1 MISIKESHVHS
12 RFIERFSLAAFA
24 LLSWT
29 LLSQPGLDARSTS
42 SDKSSKTAATATSS
56 SSAALSSIRVDNFGQ
71 INDTYFRGAQ
81 PKTGDYRDL
90 AAVGVK
96 TVIDLTRDGREDEP
110 GLVKAAGMTFYRI
123 PLTTTEAPSRDAISQ
138 FLAIV
143 NDAANQP
150 VFVHC
155 QGGRHRTGVMT
166 AVYRM
171 TQNGWTADQA
181 YTEMKKFRF
190 EGFPGHPELKSF
202 VYDFFKALKP
212 AN

>member
-1 MISIKESHVHS
+1 VHA
-12 RFIERFSLAAFA
+12 RFIGRFSLGAFA
-24 LLSWT
+24 LLSCT
-29 LLSQPGLDARSTS
+29 LLSQAGLDARSAS
-42 SDKSSKTAATATSS
+42 SDKSSKTAATATASS
-56 SSAALSSIRVDNFGQ
+56 STAISSVRIGNFGQ
-71 INDTYFRGAQ
+71 IDDTYFRGAQ

-90 AAVGVK
+90 AAIGVK
-96 TVIDLTRDGREDEP
+96 TVIDLTRDGREDEA

-123 PLTTTEAPSRDAISQ
+123 PLTTSEAPSKAAVSQ

-143 NDAANQP
+143 HEQANLP

-171 TQNGWTADQA
+171 TQNGWSADQA
-181 YTEMKKFRF
+181 YEEMKKFKF

-202 VYDFFKALKP
+202 VYDFFKALKLR